1 VGSQVLGVYVYGF
14 FYQYTALSALNYLSV
29 YLGAVMYGLI
39 MSKFLVAN
47 RVVKKGAI
55 A

>member
-29 YLGAVMYGLI
+29 YLGAIMCGLVVR
-39 MSKFLVAN
+39 KFLVAN
-47 RVVKKGAI
+47 RVVREVAV

>member
-14 FYQYTALSALNYLSV
+14 FFQYTALSGLNYLSV
-29 YLGAVMYGLI
+29 YLGAIMYGLV
-39 MSKFLVAN
+39 MRKFLVAN
-47 RVVKKGAI
+47 RVTKAVAV